1 MSNTQHK
8 SHNNCRKYQNIGHKQ
23 SESKIILP
31 NMSLTESLM
40 LTPEPFHPI
49 IGIEHVASEGSDS
62 TENILIILFY
72 TWVHF
77 FKDYE
82 ANEVCYTILKAIEDY
97 QWVNYLNFSPGVI

>member
-72 TWVHF
+72 TLSNNIICTYCKLEH
-77 FKDYE
+77 
-82 ANEVCYTILKAIEDY
+82 CYCVSHIVRLPT
-97 QWVNYLNFSPGVI
+97 

>member
-8 SHNNCRKYQNIGHKQ
+8 SHNNCRKYQNIGYKQ

-49 IGIEHVASEGSDS
+49 IGIEHVASDGSDS
-62 TENILIILFY
+62 TENILIIQFY
-72 TWVHF
+72 T
-77 FKDYE
+77 
-82 ANEVCYTILKAIEDY
+82 L
-97 QWVNYLNFSPGVI
+97 LNGRIVD

>member
-62 TENILIILFY
+62 TENILIIQFY
-72 TWVHF
+72 TLLNVRIVDWNIF
-77 FKDYE
+77 FYFFLI
-82 ANEVCYTILKAIEDY
+82 VWLII
-97 QWVNYLNFSPGVI
+97 F